1 MNKNDIL
8 FGREQFTMEYN
19 SVLGLLSILLEATD
33 AIEFEHNCNT
43 IYDTIAGSY
52 DNGYELEETYDFSD
66 DNLYPIFKK
75 RVFKLFNDILLKYGI
90 HSEITSIS
98 KYKDIFNILVNLK
111 LNEIDRSEYSLIIHG
126 DFSIEDKLYMI
137 FENYCEEPIALIEEV
152 EVSELFFNNIEEL
165 ISSIRLDVNDEMVLR
180 AISLNVHSDL
190 EYKKTIHC
198 REVLNGNEAIMVE
211 LFSSMETVNSII
223 RANLLNYYNNE
234 DKLVSR
240 IDAIIEIIYT
250 YIFYNKTNMVIL
262 TDIVNKDSFSKHFK
276 IHYDN
281 VEIRNILNRITSK
294 LGDKV

>member
-1 MNKNDIL
+1 MNKDNIL
-8 FGREQFTMEYN
+8 FGREQFTIEYN
-19 SVLGLLSILLEATD
+19 SVLGLLSILLEAED

-43 IYDTIAGSY
+43 IYDTITGSY
-52 DNGYELEETYDFSD
+52 DDGYELTETYDFSN

-75 RVFKLFNDILLKYGI
+75 RVFTLFDNILLKYGI

-111 LNEIDRSEYSLIIHG
+111 LNEIDRSEYSLIING

-137 FENYCEEPIALIEEV
+137 FENYCEEPIALIEEL
-152 EVSELFFNNIEEL
+152 EVSELFFNNIEDL
-165 ISSIRLDVNDEMVLR
+165 ISNVRLEVNDEMVLR
-180 AISLNVHSDL
+180 AITLNVHSDL

-198 REVLNGNEAIMVE
+198 KEVLNGNESIMVE
-211 LFSSMETVNSII
+211 LFSSMETVNGII
-223 RANLLNYYNNE
+223 RNNLLNYYNNE
-234 DKLVSR
+234 DKLVSP

-262 TDIVNKDSFSKHFK
+262 TDIVNKDSFSKNFK
-276 IHYDN
+276 INYDN
-281 VEIRNILNRITSK
+281 VEIRNILNRITTK

>member
-1 MNKNDIL
+1 MNKDNIL
-8 FGREQFTMEYN
+8 FGREQFTIEYN
-19 SVLGLLSILLEATD
+19 SVLGLLSILLEAED

-43 IYDTIAGSY
+43 IYDTITGSY
-52 DNGYELEETYDFSD
+52 DDGYELTETYDFSN

-75 RVFKLFNDILLKYGI
+75 RVFTLFDNILLKYGI

-111 LNEIDRSEYSLIIHG
+111 LNEIDRSEYSLIING

-137 FENYCEEPIALIEEV
+137 FENYCEEPIALIEEL
-152 EVSELFFNNIEEL
+152 EVSELFFNNIEDL
-165 ISSIRLDVNDEMVLR
+165 ISNIRLEVNDEMVLR
-180 AISLNVHSDL
+180 AITLNVHSDL

-198 REVLNGNEAIMVE
+198 KEVLNGNESIMVE
-211 LFSSMETVNSII
+211 LFSSMDTVNGII
-223 RANLLNYYNNE
+223 RNNLLNYYNNE
-234 DKLVSR
+234 DKLVSP

-262 TDIVNKDSFSKHFK
+262 TDIVNKDSFSKNFK
-276 IHYDN
+276 INYDN
-281 VEIRNILNRITSK
+281 VEIRNILNRITTK